1 MAAEPRQYAYERAAP
16 REDLFSLDTLIGAL
30 WKRLWIIVLVTA
42 VATGAAVGFSLQQT
56 PQYTASIKILIG
68 ENRAIVE
75 SPGEAINLQSL
86 TLTMVEAINSL
97 SVAEGVAKE
106 LDSQVRPETV
116 LANMSAEGIEGTQF
130 IQVNY
135 TDTDPERAQRVANTI
150 GSVFSDLIEEA
161 GSGDSPVTITIW
173 ERAQLP
179 SAPVSPD
186 PVNNALLGLV
196 LGGILGAAIALLLAY
211 LDDRWQSPE
220 EVEQVAGVP
229 NLGAIPHF

>member
-1 MAAEPRQYAYERAAP
+1 MAAGPRQNAYERAGP
-16 REDLFSLDTLIGAL
+16 TEDLFSLETLLSVL
-30 WKRLWIIVLVTA
+30 WKRLWIIVLVT
-42 VATGAAVGFSLQQT
+42 VVVTGASVGFSLQQT
-56 PQYTASIKILIG
+56 PRYTASIKILVG

-75 SPGEAINLQSL
+75 SPGEAVNLQSL
-86 TLTMVEAINSL
+86 TLTMVEAINSR

-106 LDSQVRPETV
+106 LDSQVAPETV

-130 IQVNY
+130 ITVNY
-135 TDTDPERAQRVANTI
+135 TDTDPKRAQRVANTI
-150 GSVFSDLIEEA
+150 GSVFSELIEEA

-179 SAPVSPD
+179 GAPVSPD
-186 PVNNALLGLV
+186 PVNSTLLGFV
-196 LGGILGAAIALLLAY
+196 LGGIFGVAIALLLAF